1 MWQSEKGKNMDTRR
15 ESVVAR
21 NYEEGEILGGAQRM
35 FKGNEINY
43 SVWVCVITHLSKP
56 KNVLQRI

>member
-1 MWQSEKGKNMDTRR
+1 MDTRR